1 MKERLK
7 NLIEKHS
14 LLSDKMLDPN
24 VFNNQKE
31 LLKITKEHSSLDQIV
46 KLGKKYLLC

>member
-1 MKERLK
+1 
-7 NLIEKHS
+7 
-14 LLSDKMLDPN
+14 MLDPN

-46 KLGKKYLLC
+46 KLGKNIFYVKNNSG